1 MRILVIHNKYRYR
14 GGENTVV
21 QEEMNLLESHNH
33 TVISYMRDSGDISHF
48 TFTEKVRL
56 LRETSW
62 SDQTYDDVC
71 NLIRSAKPHIAH
83 VHNTLPL
90 ISPSVYYAC
99 ADMGVPVV
107 QTLHNFRFLCPAA
120 TFLRDGEI
128 CEKCREFNLLES
140 VWHGCYRNSRV
151 QSAVVA
157 HMLHQHRKRETCNLI
172 DAFVALTEFHR
183 SKFIQGGLP
192 EEKIFVRANF
202 TRPVQLD
209 RQGPGD
215 FVLFIGRL
223 SKEKGLSTLINAWK
237 SMPEI
242 PLKIAGSGPM
252 IECIATRL
260 HKERIKHIEL
270 LGFVNSKHRTELL
283 ARTRFLVVPSNWY
296 EGMPT
301 VVLEA
306 FAAGIPVLASRIGS
320 LAEMI
325 RDGENGCLFEP
336 MHEPDLCEKT
346 RSLYKDVEKLQELGR
361 AGKAT
366 FERLYTPHA
375 GYSSLMKLYE
385 NVLQNRKGKLQGVA
399 SGDGG

>member
-1 MRILVIHNKYRYR
+1 MRILIVHNKYRYR

-21 QEEMNLLESHNH
+21 QEEMNLLENHKH
-33 TVISYMRDSGDISHF
+33 TVISYTRDSADIAHF
-48 TFTEKVRL
+48 TFREKLRL
-56 LRETSW
+56 LQETSW
-62 SDQTYDDVC
+62 SGQTYEDIHKI
-71 NLIRSAKPHIAH
+71 LRSAKPDIVH

-99 ADMGVPVV
+99 AEMDVPVV

-120 TFLRDGEI
+120 TFLRAGEI
-128 CEKCREFNLLES
+128 CEKCQEHGLFES
-140 VWHGCYRNSRV
+140 VWHGCYRNSRL

-157 HMLHQHRKRETCNLI
+157 HTLHQHRKRKTFKEHI
-172 DAFVALTEFHR
+172 DAFIALTEFHR

-192 EEKIFVRANF
+192 EKKIFVRANF
-202 TRPVQLD
+202 TRPVQLE
-209 RQGPGD
+209 RQEPGD

-223 SKEKGLSTLINAWK
+223 SPEKGLNTLINAWK

-252 IECIATRL
+252 IESIATRL
-260 HKERIKHIEL
+260 HADHMTHIEL
-270 LGFVNSKHRTELL
+270 QGFVNSRTRTELL
-283 ARTRFLVVPSNWY
+283 ARTRFLVVPSTWY

-325 RDGENGCLFEP
+325 DDGVNGCLFEP
-336 MHEPDLCEKT
+336 MHEPDLCEKA
-346 RSLYKDVEKLQELGR
+346 RALYDDVDKL
-361 AGKAT
+361 KAIGQAAKKT
-366 FERLYTPHA
+366 FEQNYTPQQ
-375 GYSSLMKLYE
+375 GYTSLMNLYQK
-385 NVLQNRKGKLQGVA
+385 VLQKRNGETET
-399 SGDGG
+399 ST